1 MKTINNSFKA
11 FAIWLL
17 LVTGL
22 YAQSAATPKLDLK
35 VRHVRSED
43 KFSGWRFEVINNDQQ
58 SVNLSDLEVRFWVHG
73 KGVVEAKTW
82 NPGSVEDADGNN
94 FGMVSGLT
102 ANVEHMKRFTVYP
115 ANEKAEWLVGLKAQ
129 SLLTL
134 PAGGRWKNAYFEY
147 YLKNWGLIEADQS
160 YSQSPIAGSGKE
172 YFENSTVG
180 LYYQGNLVS
189 EWESASQPD
198 NQTGKEPLAPL
209 TVPTVVANPS
219 HIASPNDGEQVC
231 GIVQI
236 AVKPQSNDWQLEW
249 SADGTSWQTI
259 NTQDTGSY
267 WLASWDVRG
276 LRAGSYQ
283 LRLQNDQNNSTLQ
296 QITVT
301 VSNPQFS
308 QSYLLSNKG
317 VPGGLGL
324 NGSNLNVL
332 DFQNQLVQVFSS
344 TGSPLQTI
352 GSYGT
357 RSGELNQAYDL
368 AIDGSGELY
377 VADTG
382 NQRVQILSPT
392 TGLLGE
398 TILNHPVAV
407 KAYPTGL
414 FVLDGP
420 ALNCFDVN
428 GNYLY
433 SGWLGWSGQY
443 ADAAVDNSG
452 NAYILNNKN
461 QTIDIYGPDFVK
473 KTSWNGP
480 FGAWNPSAI
489 YYSNGRIWVTDSQAN
504 QVLKLG
510 LDGNCLASWGG
521 YGPAQGQFDQP
532 GKVLADASGN
542 VYVSDTGNNR
552 VEKFVL
558 QTAAQVTAT
567 VTASPNTSGLMIT
580 GFSASPSSFNPSQGQ
595 ATFTYSL
602 SQAAQVQESIQD
614 GSGNILLRQIYTAG
628 DFGGQSGLNRIYWS
642 GLSNGNSVPGG
653 SYTVNL
659 VVSANGQEAQAQAVV
674 YLVGLNTSVPTSTNT
689 AVVIV
694 ATATPTSPIAL
705 PTAIVTATPT
715 SPVILPTLIPTET
728 PTKTPVPPT
737 ATPTNT
743 PVPPTPTFTPTPV
756 PLSIG
761 GFSISPS
768 TIDRLHG
775 PADVNISFTLSV
787 SASMTLQL
795 KNSSGSAVFS
805 AAFSGQDGSNTYT
818 YIYQGVSNSSKQ
830 LPAGTYTFVLMG
842 TSSGGATESAQGN
855 LTITP

>member
-1 MKTINNSFKA
+1 M
-11 FAIWLL
+11 
-17 LVTGL
+17 
-22 YAQSAATPKLDLK
+22 
-35 VRHVRSED
+35 
-43 KFSGWRFEVINNDQQ
+43 
-58 SVNLSDLEVRFWVHG
+58 
-73 KGVVEAKTW
+73 
-82 NPGSVEDADGNN
+82 
-94 FGMVSGLT
+94 
-102 ANVEHMKRFTVYP
+102 
-115 ANEKAEWLVGLKAQ
+115 
-129 SLLTL
+129 
-134 PAGGRWKNAYFEY
+134 
-147 YLKNWGLIEADQS
+147 
-160 YSQSPIAGSGKE
+160 
-172 YFENSTVG
+172 
-180 LYYQGNLVS
+180 
-189 EWESASQPD
+189 
-198 NQTGKEPLAPL
+198 
-209 TVPTVVANPS
+209 
-219 HIASPNDGEQVC
+219 
-231 GIVQI
+231 
-236 AVKPQSNDWQLEW
+236 
-249 SADGTSWQTI
+249 
-259 NTQDTGSY
+259 
-267 WLASWDVRG
+267 ASWDVRG
-276 LRAGSYQ
+276 LKAGSYQ

-301 VSNPQFS
+301 VGNPQFS
-308 QSYLLSNKG
+308 QSYLLANKG

-332 DFQNQLVQVFSS
+332 DYQNQLVQVFSA
-344 TGSPLQTI
+344 TGSPIQTI

-368 AIDGSGELY
+368 AIDGSGQLY

-407 KAYPTGL
+407 KAYPSGL

-420 ALNCFDVN
+420 ALHCFDVN

-443 ADAAVDNSG
+443 ADASVDDSG
-452 NAYILNNKN
+452 NVYVLNNKT
-461 QTIDIYGPDFVK
+461 QTIDIYGTDFEK
-473 KTSWNGP
+473 KTSWSGP

-489 YYSNGRIWVTDSQAN
+489 YYSNGRIWVTDSQTDE
-504 QVLKLG
+504 VLKLG

-532 GKVLADASGN
+532 GKVLADVGGN

-567 VTASPNTSGLMIT
+567 VSASPNTGGLMIT
-580 GFSASPSSFNPSQGQ
+580 GLSASPSSFNPSQGQ

-614 GSGNILLRQIYTAG
+614 GSGNTLLKQIYTTG

-642 GLSNGNSVPGG
+642 GLSNGNSVSGG

-659 VVSANGQEAQAQAVV
+659 VAIANGQEAQAQVVV
-674 YLVGLNTSVPTSTNT
+674 YVVGLNTPVLTGTSTTVVQTPTFTNTVVAVQPTATLTNTPVIAQSTATATNTAVIIQPTATWTNT
-689 AVVIV
+689 AVV
-694 ATATPTSPIAL
+694 AQPTAT
-705 PTAIVTATPT
+705 
-715 SPVILPTLIPTET
+715 PTET

-737 ATPTNT
+737 STNT
-743 PVPPTPTFTPTPV
+743 PVPPTPTFTPTSV

-768 TIDRLHG
+768 VIDRIHG
-775 PADVNISFTLSV
+775 PANVNIFFTLTAP
-787 SASMTLQL
+787 ASITVIL
-795 KNSSGSAVFS
+795 KNSSGSVVFS

-818 YIYQGVSNSSKQ
+818 YVYPGVSNPSKE
-830 LPAGTYTFVLMG
+830 LPAGDYTFILTG
-842 TSSGGATESAQGN
+842 TTSGGSTQSVQDN
-855 LTITP
+855 LGITP